1 MGRGSKAVIVQSHE
15 DSLMSYPQ
23 LVDMWEKVLESKAEG
38 LEVMELEATGDHHE
52 LWQKGERSAEIVVE
66 VAKSLAWDGGVCN
79 LAMPHFVER
88 LPRRIGGISISQ
100 GSLTYP
106 LPTVLPRLPTSYCT
120 LHTP

>member
-1 MGRGSKAVIVQSHE
+1 
-15 DSLMSYPQ
+15 MSYPQ

-38 LEVMELEATGDHHE
+38 LEVMELEATGDHNE
-52 LWQKGERSAEIVVE
+52 LWQKGERSAEIMVE

-88 LPRRIGGISISQ
+88 LPRRIWRNQHFPGVTH
-100 GSLTYP
+100 LP
-106 LPTVLPRLPTSYCT
+106 LPIVLPRLAASYCT